1 LKRTAIETAKLK
13 AKLDMLKRYQDID
26 RRQDELKLQGK
37 EVERLNEQEELHGEL
52 SSAEAIQ
59 KILQESEL
67 NDTIALQEATN
78 RTNSL
83 GETEKQR
90 MLSTSGPNLQQIEA
104 NSHVPDEIKG
114 HDKINDPIVPTTTP
128 SQAADLNERITST
141 GARTS
146 LNFPS

>member
-1 LKRTAIETAKLK
+1 
-13 AKLDMLKRYQDID
+13 MLKRYQDID
-26 RRQDELKLQGK
+26 RQQDELKLQGK
-37 EVERLNEQEELHGEL
+37 ELERLNEQEELHGEL

-90 MLSTSGPNLQQIEA
+90 MLSTSGPNLQQIKA

>member
-1 LKRTAIETAKLK
+1 MSSLKRTAIETAKLK
-13 AKLDMLKRYQDID
+13 AKLDMLKRHQDID

-78 RTNSL
+78 RTNSFD
-83 GETEKQR
+83 ETEKQR
-90 MLSTSGPNLQQIEA
+90 MVSTSGPNLQQIKA
-104 NSHVPDEIKG
+104 NYYQYTRP
-114 HDKINDPIVPTTTP
+114 N
-128 SQAADLNERITST
+128 
-141 GARTS
+141 
-146 LNFPS
+146 